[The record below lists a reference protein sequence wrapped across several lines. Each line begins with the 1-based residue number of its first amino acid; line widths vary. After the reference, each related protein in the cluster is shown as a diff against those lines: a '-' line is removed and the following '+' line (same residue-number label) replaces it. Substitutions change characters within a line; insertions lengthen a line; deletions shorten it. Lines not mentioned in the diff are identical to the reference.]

1 MATTI
6 KIKRGLKT
14 NLPTLAVGE
23 MGYCTD
29 TNELFIGTDT
39 GNVLINE
46 GGQATET
53 PTITEVDNTTGTTY
67 TFTLTNNDDFPVTVR
82 YELGSTPPLANE
94 ITLEPNETSDNIV
107 LNVSELTS
115 YTLYAQALTVG
126 ELKSQIVQAAFT
138 TPAIPFVTLGVEWDQ
153 DTDSL
158 TRLDDAVG
166 LTAGSDFDGF
176 NHYQLRRCMVND
188 DLSINY
194 YIDPTNPN
202 LIGEVV
208 NTGTYTTGGTANY
221 TGSHGQ
227 VMVEIPKFWW
237 KTDEPTSDQYQWRIS
252 DAAQTGFTVHPA
264 FITDGVTKDYIYMSA
279 FEGNVSSSVM
289 RSISGVKPSTD
300 TNVSGGDIDNFRTY
314 AQARGTGWQMQTYW
328 GTHALQM
335 LYLIEYADFDTQT
348 TIGRGY
354 VDAAS
359 GSANE
364 SINTGATISLGNAS
378 GAASGTDGLSAI
390 SYRGVE
396 NFWGNIWKFV
406 DGINIQNNSNVYL
419 ANENFASNVYTG
431 SYTLQATVPN
441 NNVDN
446 YVSDIDFPH
455 FLATETSGSST
466 SHLHDYY
473 YAPDDNQNIALF
485 GGDWFRGSF
494 AGGFLWRLSSGSS
507 SAGRNLGSRLQIL

>member
-1 MATTI
+1 MANTI
-6 KIKRGLKT
+6 KIKRGLKSA
-14 NLPTLAVGE
+14 LPTLVVGE

-29 TNELFIGTDT
+29 TNELFIGTST

-46 GGQATET
+46 GGNVSTA
-53 PTITEVDNTTGTTY
+53 PTITEVDNTSGTEY
-67 TFTLTNNDDFPVTVR
+67 TFTITNGDDYPATVR
-82 YELGSTPPLANE
+82 YELGTTPPLANE
-94 ITLEPNETSDNIV
+94 IQLDAGETSNNITLSV
-107 LNVSELTS
+107 NEQTS
-115 YTLYAQALTVG
+115 YTLYAQTIVAG
-126 ELKSQIVQAAFT
+126 ELYSQITQATFT

-166 LTAGSDFDGF
+166 LTAGGDFDGF

-194 YIDPTNPN
+194 YIDPDNPN

-208 NTGTYTTGGTANY
+208 NTGSYTTGNSADY
-221 TGSHGQ
+221 TGGHGQ

-252 DAAQTGFTVHPA
+252 DAAQSGFTVHPA
-264 FITDGVTKDYIYMSA
+264 FVTDGVEKDFIYMSA
-279 FEGNVSSSVM
+279 FEGNESGGEL

-300 TNVSGGDIDNFRTY
+300 TNVSNGTIAGFRGY
-314 AQARGTGWQMQTYW
+314 AQARGTGWQIQTYF
-328 GTHALQM
+328 GTHALQL

-354 VDAAS
+354 VDASS
-359 GSANE
+359 GSGNE

-406 DGINIQNNSNVYL
+406 DGLNINNNVAYV
-419 ANENFASNVYTG
+419 ANENFASDTFSG
-431 SYTLQATVPN
+431 DYTLLGTLN
-441 NNVDN
+441 SGDG
-446 YVSDIDFPH
+446 YVTDIFFPH
-455 FLATETSGSST
+455 FLATSLGGSDT
-466 SHLHDYY
+466 THLHDYY
-473 YAPDDNQNIALF
+473 YADPNEQNIAPF
-485 GGDWFRGSF
+485 GGNWDAGSF
-494 AGGFLWRLSSGSS
+494 AGGFIWALANDSSRALRSI
-507 SAGRNLGSRLQIL
+507 GSRLQIL

>member
-1 MATTI
+1 MAEG
-6 KIKRGLKT
+6 KIVRK
-14 NLPTLAVGE
+14 
-23 MGYCTD
+23 
-29 TNELFIGTDT
+29 
-39 GNVLINE
+39 
-46 GGQATET
+46 GGVAATKT
-53 PTITEVDNTTGTTY
+53 PTISLVSKDSESITFTITNNESATVDVFWEVSDNTPDANQLSLASETTSG
-67 TFTLTNNDDFPVTVR
+67 N
-82 YELGSTPPLANE
+82 
-94 ITLEPNETSDNIV
+94 ITASGLSDNTEYTIFTFA
-107 LNVSELTS
+107 NTANKAGSGTASLT
-115 YTLYAQALTVG
+115 
-126 ELKSQIVQAAFT
+126 T
-138 TPAIPFVTLGVEWDQ
+138 TTDLAPVTLGVEWDQ

-158 TRLDDAVG
+158 VRLDDAVG
-166 LTAGSDFDGF
+166 LTAGSNFDAF

-194 YIDPTNPN
+194 YINPDNPN

-208 NTGTYTTGGTANY
+208 NTGSYATGGTANY

-252 DAAQTGFTVHPA
+252 DKAQTGYDVHPA

-279 FEGNVSSSVM
+279 FEGNLSSSIM
-289 RSISGVKPSTD
+289 QSISGVQPSTY
-300 TNVSGGDIDNFRTY
+300 TNVSNADIDNFRSY

-328 GTHALQM
+328 GTHALQL

-359 GSANE
+359 GSDNE

-378 GAASGTDGLSAI
+378 GAASGTNGLSAI

-406 DGINIQNNSNVYL
+406 DGININNWNVYV
-419 ANENFASNVYTG
+419 ANESFASDTYSGNYSFLFTA
-431 SYTLQATVPN
+431 STVSGFPI
-441 NNVDN
+441 
-446 YVSDIDFPH
+446 DIRFPH
-455 FLATETSGSST
+455 FISDGSGGSST

-473 YAPDDNQNIALF
+473 SQGTGQRTAVF
-485 GGDWFRGSF
+485 GGHWNYDSR
-494 AGGFLWRLSSGSS
+494 AGGFHWRLDIGSS
-507 SAGRNLGSRLQIL
+507 DRFRGYGSRLQIL